1 MVANPPSNEPRPSRS
16 PRPPRPAA
24 YHADVRRAHAE
35 ETAEDYVEA
44 IALLIDTKGVARVK
58 DLAAQFG
65 VSHVTVSRTI
75 ARLVRDGL
83 AETEPYKPI
92 TLTPQ
97 GRQLAEQS
105 RERHE
110 LVVRFLIAL
119 GVDEDTARTDA
130 EGIEHHVSSATLEA
144 MRRLAERSGVIES

>member
-1 MVANPPSNEPRPSRS
+1 LVANPPSNEPRPSRS

-44 IALLIDTKGVARVK
+44 IAQLIKTKGAARVK
-58 DLAAQFG
+58 DLALQFG

-83 AETEPYKPI
+83 AETEPYKPV
-92 TLTPQ
+92 TLTPE
-97 GRQLAEQS
+97 GRRLAEQS
-105 RERHE
+105 LQRHE
-110 LVVRFLIAL
+110 LVVRFLMAL
-119 GVDEDTARTDA
+119 GVDEETARTDA
-130 EGIEHHVSSATLEA
+130 EGIEHHVSGATLDA
-144 MRRLAERSGVIES
+144 MRRFAEGSGVIKS